1 MLFAEPA
8 HPYDD
13 PDQPPQWAWRYGYFQ
28 LLYTSG
34 IKTLSLS
41 RGPKYSIRGPK
52 YSCRRCHGSGY
63 LPWWE
68 RTTPD
73 GAATPAVRCP
83 TCPAYRVLFEDLPL
97 WPVHFLDQLRR
108 RIGPRCRTPD
118 HPPLTSDKTGPG
130 WTGGYSDEPPF

>member
-13 PDQPPQWAWRYGYFQ
+13 PDQPDQWAWRYGYFE
-28 LLYTSG
+28 LLYTPG

-41 RGPKYSIRGPK
+41 RGPKYSINSKRC
-52 YSCRRCHGSGY
+52 CRRCDGSGY

-73 GAATPAVRCP
+73 GATTPAIRCP
-83 TCPAYRVLFEDLPL
+83 TCPTHRTLFEHLPL
-97 WPVHFLDQLRR
+97 PLLSFDWLRNRFGARR
-108 RIGPRCRTPD
+108 RTAD
-118 HPPLTSDKTGPG
+118 HSPAPYEGTGPG
-130 WTGGYSDEPPF
+130 WAGGYSDEPPF

>member
-13 PDQPPQWAWRYGYFQ
+13 PDQPPQWAWRYGYFE
-28 LLYTSG
+28 LLYTPS

-41 RGPKYSIRGPK
+41 RRPKYSIRGGK

-63 LPWWE
+63 LP
-68 RTTPD
+68 RHITPD
-73 GAATPAVRCP
+73 RAADTAIPCP

-97 WPVHFLDQLRR
+97 WPLHFLNRLRR
-108 RIGPRCRTPD
+108 RFDARRRTAD
-118 HPPLTSDKTGPG
+118 HPPLTSDKAGPG
-130 WTGGYSDEPPF
+130 WAGGYSDEPPF